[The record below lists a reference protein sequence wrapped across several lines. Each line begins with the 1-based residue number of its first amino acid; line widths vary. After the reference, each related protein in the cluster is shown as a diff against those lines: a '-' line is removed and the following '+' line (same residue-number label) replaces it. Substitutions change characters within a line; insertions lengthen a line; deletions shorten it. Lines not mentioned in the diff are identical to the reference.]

1 MLWSW
6 NVKLTAA
13 TYIKLNIFILLT
25 TVNIQCSECYL
36 LIICCFNYLS
46 VHILTTP
53 KLRKTD
59 RKECLVFTTGHKWL
73 FQTFLQFLFH
83 HFLHHFHITSH
94 SFQLVGIYCVWLSVT
109 YCVFLIG
116 LDIDKLYSSPLHKW
130 LLIDER
136 WRVNP
141 CLHLAERRRRI
152 V

>member
-94 SFQLVGIYCVWLSVT
+94 YYQKWFGIHFNLLEFIVFGSLLHTVCFWSDLILTSSTLALCTSGYWLMR
-109 YCVFLIG
+109 G
-116 LDIDKLYSSPLHKW
+116 
-130 LLIDER
+130 E
-136 WRVNP
+136 
-141 CLHLAERRRRI
+141 E
-152 V
+152 